1 MSVAVVKIPDINLAI
16 FKKLM
21 KALNAKVSVVK
32 NEEEYEKKIM
42 LKLIEESEASEDV
55 SENVIRK
62 DFKKYGV
69 NL

>member
-1 MSVAVVKIPDINLAI
+1 MSIAIVKIPDDNLRI

-21 KALNAKVSVVK
+21 KALDAKISIVK
-32 NEEEYEKKIM
+32 DQEEYEKAIM
-42 LKLIEESEASEDV
+42 LKLIEESENSDNVPE
-55 SENVIRK
+55 EVIRK

>member
-1 MSVAVVKIPDINLAI
+1 MSIAIIKVSESYVPVIKKI
-16 FKKLM
+16 M
-21 KALNAKVSVVK
+21 KAFNAKIRILS

-42 LKLIEESEASEDV
+42 LQLIEESDNTEDV
-55 SENVIRK
+55 PEKIISN